1 MTLTR
6 RLGVLLLALALA
18 VVLPAAP
25 ASAATRLTGT
35 LPNGA
40 TWIADVPA
48 GWNGTL
54 VLFSHGFRPGPE
66 NPPADGPD
74 AATAQAL
81 LDRGYALAGS
91 SYAHAGWALDTA
103 VADQLG
109 TLAAVEERI
118 GAAREVVAL
127 GQSMGGLVSAL
138 LAEGGRVD
146 GVLTTCGLVG
156 GGVNLNN
163 YQLDGMHALAELLL
177 PGQDVQLTGFTTP
190 AQAAATVTALTTA
203 VRQAQAT
210 SDGRAR
216 IALAASLMN
225 MPTWA
230 TGPRP
235 PTDFAQQQ
243 QAQYTWLSQTLPF
256 VIPSRVSIVSVAGG
270 DSGWNTGVDYA
281 RLVHRSAQLPQVA
294 ALYRAAGL
302 DLHADLDTLTR
313 AADIA
318 PDAGA
323 LAWMRRTSTP
333 TGELRVPELTLHTIA
348 DQLAPVEYQRDYA
361 LRVARAGES
370 ALLRQAYVQ
379 RVGHCAFTPA
389 EYLAGLFAVQQRIRT
404 GAWSD
409 AARPERL
416 QEVASTIGDAAFARY
431 SPPPFV
437 NAR

>member
-1 MTLTR
+1 MR
-6 RLGVLLLALALA
+6 RLGIALLTFVLAA
-18 VVLPAAP
+18 VLPAAP
-25 ASAATRLTGT
+25 ASAATRLSGT
-35 LPNGA
+35 LPDGA
-40 TWIADVPA
+40 TWIADVPD

-54 VLFSHGFRPGPE
+54 VLFSHGFRPGPD
-66 NPPADGPD
+66 NPAANAPD
-74 AATAQAL
+74 PATAQAL

-109 TLAAVEERI
+109 TLAAVEDRI
-118 GAAREVVAL
+118 GPAREVVAL

-138 LAEGGRVD
+138 LAERAAGRVD

-156 GGVNLNN
+156 GGINLNN
-163 YQLDGMHALAELLL
+163 YQLDGEHALAELLL

-190 AQAAATVTALTTA
+190 AQAAATVAALTTA
-203 VRQAQAT
+203 VRRAQETPAGL
-210 SDGRAR
+210 SP

-225 MPTWA
+225 TPIWA
-230 TGPRP
+230 AGPQP
-235 PTDFAQQQ
+235 PTDHAARQ
-243 QAQYTWLSQTLPF
+243 QAQYTWLLQTLPF

-281 RLVHRSAQLPQVA
+281 RLMHRSARLPQVA
-294 ALYRAAGL
+294 ALYREAGL
-302 DLHADLDTLTR
+302 DLHADLGTLTR

-318 PDAGA
+318 PDSAA
-323 LAWMRRTSTP
+323 VAWMRRTSTP
-333 TGELRVPELTLHTIA
+333 TGRLRVPELTLHTIA

-361 LRVARAGES
+361 LRVAGAGES

-389 EYLAGLFAVQQRIRT
+389 EYLAGVFAVQHRIRT

-416 QEVASTIGDAAFARY
+416 QDVASAIGDAAFVRY